1 MKLFFKDIILYEG
14 IRKVEL
20 SNIYKHE
27 EIIDELD
34 PESIMAET
42 TSENEIVLIQA
53 ERNWSGFGLFY
64 PKLSMIAKLE
74 LLKNIPKIFLLD
86 KRDSAISVF
95 NEIGKVVF
103 DYIEYEREVAKL
115 VFCGFVAQR
124 FKR

>member
-86 KRDSAISVF
+86 KRGSAISVF

-115 VFCGFVAQR
+115 VFCGAYIYDEDE
-124 FKR
+124 

>member
-115 VFCGFVAQR
+115 IFCGAYIYDEDE
-124 FKR
+124 

>member
-115 VFCGFVAQR
+115 VFCGAYIYDDDE
-124 FKR
+124 

>member
-86 KRDSAISVF
+86 KRDSSISVF

-115 VFCGFVAQR
+115 VFCGAYIYDEDE
-124 FKR
+124 

>member
-115 VFCGFVAQR
+115 VFCGAYIYDEDE
-124 FKR
+124 

>member
-64 PKLSMIAKLE
+64 PKLSMIDKLE

-115 VFCGFVAQR
+115 VLCGAYIYDEDE
-124 FKR
+124 